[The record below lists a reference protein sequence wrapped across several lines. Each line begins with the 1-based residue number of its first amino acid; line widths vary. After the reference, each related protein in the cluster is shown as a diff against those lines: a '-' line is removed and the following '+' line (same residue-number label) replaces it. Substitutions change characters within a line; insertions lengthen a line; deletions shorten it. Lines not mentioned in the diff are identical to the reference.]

1 MPKPN
6 SVYFCGKKFNS
17 KSDIFLP
24 MTGAWSEMK
33 ICSPK
38 NECIV
43 QTCRVKF
50 SRQNVK
56 ENMRWKKEP

>member
-1 MPKPN
+1 MPTPKVLCV
-6 SVYFCGKKFNS
+6 SAGKFNS

-24 MTGAWSEMK
+24 TTGAWSEMK
-33 ICSPK
+33 ICSAK

-43 QTCRVKF
+43 QTRRVKF